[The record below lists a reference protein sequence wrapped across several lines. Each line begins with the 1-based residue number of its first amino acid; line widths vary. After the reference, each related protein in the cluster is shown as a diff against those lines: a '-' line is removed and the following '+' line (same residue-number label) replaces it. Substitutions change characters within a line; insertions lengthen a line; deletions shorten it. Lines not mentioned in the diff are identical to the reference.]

1 MCIHKLNKFFLEFQ
15 SQSAYFKGPYFYSN
29 IPIKHQEMLD

>member
-1 MCIHKLNKFFLEFQ
+1 MYSQAEQKLFLDFR
-15 SQSAYFKGPYFYSN
+15 SLSAYFTGLNFYSN